1 MCGGSD
7 TTTITR
13 PADTTVDTSQQQYAD
28 GQERAKRVYKLNQ
41 PKKKTLEGD
50 LNSNPNV
57 GAAAV
62 LGA

>member
-7 TTTITR
+7 TNTVER
-13 PADTTVDTSQQQYAD
+13 PADTTVDTSQPQYAS

-41 PKKKTLEGD
+41 PKKTTLEGD
-50 LNSNPNV
+50 LNGQSQ
-57 GAAAV
+57 GAV